1 MRPARIFRK
10 AALAVLVALGASPDA
25 VRADKGD
32 LFLSIA
38 PVVDASKTDR
48 PAFGGA
54 AALQLGANAS
64 TDLTLEADWTG
75 TGKSLSG
82 DGLME
87 TRILLGS
94 LYTPFFGEMRPRFG
108 GSGGVIHVLGPRGV
122 DELYFNLGFHLQ
134 GLYDLADAIRLFA
147 EVHPNVTFGD
157 EGEFSTLVK
166 AGIQFRLIN

>member
-1 MRPARIFRK
+1 MTPAPFIRK
-10 AALAVLVALGASPDA
+10 TVLASLLVLAAAHAG
-25 VRADKGD
+25 KGD

-38 PVVDASKTDR
+38 PAVDASKTDQ
-48 PAFGGA
+48 PVFGGA
-54 AALQLGANAS
+54 AALQLGANQW

-75 TGKSLSG
+75 TRESFRG
-82 DGLME
+82 DGAME

-122 DELYFNLGFHLQ
+122 DEVYFNLGFQLQ
-134 GLYDLADAIRLFA
+134 GLYDVADAIRLFA

-166 AGIQFRLIN
+166 AGIQFRLLN

>member
-1 MRPARIFRK
+1 MTPARFIRQT
-10 AALAVLVALGASPDA
+10 ALACLLALGAA
-25 VRADKGD
+25 HADKGD

-38 PVVDASKTDR
+38 PAVDVSKTDQ

-54 AALQLGANAS
+54 AALQLGANQW

-75 TGKSLSG
+75 TRDSFRG
-82 DGLME
+82 DENME

-108 GSGGVIHVLGPRGV
+108 GSGGVIHVLGPKGV
-122 DELYFNLGFHLQ
+122 DEVYFNLGFQLQ
-134 GLYDLADAIRLFA
+134 GLYDVADAIRLFA

-166 AGIQFRLIN
+166 AGIQFRLID